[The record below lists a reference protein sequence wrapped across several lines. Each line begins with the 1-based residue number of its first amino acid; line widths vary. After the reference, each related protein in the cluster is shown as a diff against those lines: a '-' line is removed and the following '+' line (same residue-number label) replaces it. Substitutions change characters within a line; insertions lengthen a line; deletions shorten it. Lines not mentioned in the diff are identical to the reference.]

1 MPKYKVVDAGRLDA
15 AMTATADAIREKTSG
30 TDPIPWNADTGFAE
44 AVAGITSGGAAVS
57 VPMKDVNFYDYDG
70 TLLYSYTVSEAA
82 ALTELPPLPTQP
94 GLICQGWNWTLEDLQ
109 SYAKPY
115 DVMPYYITEDGA
127 TWYDIENDIVRDI
140 AVTFRWRPL
149 GGDVSIDFGDGSEI
163 YTDTSTTAGNTAEIT
178 HVYAVG
184 KYRVKLTGAYNLG
197 KANAVSDVSA
207 TSSMLLRRVFMGTYP
222 QELQSYSFRE
232 CKRLDVCTMTRNTQ
246 WVETQ
251 VFYNCTNLRAAVLPS
266 VPATDESM
274 SSSVLSGCASMR
286 VLSVSN
292 SLKKWYGVVTMR
304 SLDRICVPDGLAL
317 VGGGFSDCD
326 SLTYVN
332 INNATT
338 ALPANAFL
346 RLGSLPRL
354 TIPENVMTIG
364 ANAFANCTGLLTLRF
379 LARNPPAV
387 ANANAFSNLPASCV
401 VEVPVGTLAAYQ
413 AATNYA
419 AIAAQMVEVES

>member
-1 MPKYKVVDAGRLDA
+1 MSDINISIPAGEKKRLLTGGKYCPNDIVVESEG
-15 AMTATADAIREKTSG
+15 G
-30 TDPIPWNADTGFAE
+30 GVPV
-44 AVAGITSGGAAVS
+44 AVEE
-57 VPMKDVNFYDYDG
+57 KDVNFYDYDG
-70 TLLYSYTVSEAA
+70 TLLYSYTLAEVQEMS
-82 ALTELPPLPTQP
+82 ELPPLPTQP

-109 SYAKPY
+109 AYAKPY

-127 TWYDIENDIVRDI
+127 TWYDIENDIGRDI

-184 KYRVKLTGAYNLG
+184 TYRVKLTGKYNLG
-197 KANAVSDVSA
+197 MANAVSDVSA

-222 QELQSYSFRE
+222 QELQSYTFRD
-232 CKRLDVCTMTRNTQ
+232 CKRLDVCTMTRYTQ
-246 WVETQ
+246 WTGAQ
-251 VFYNCTNLRAAVLPS
+251 VFYYCVNLRAAVLPS
-266 VPATDESM
+266 APVMGESVA
-274 SSSVLSGCASMR
+274 SSVLSGCASMR
-286 VLSVSN
+286 VLSASN
-292 SLKKWYGVVTMR
+292 SLKKWYGASTMR

-317 VGGGFSDCD
+317 AGGSFADCD

-332 INNATT
+332 VNNATT

-346 RLGSLPRL
+346 RLGSLFHL
-354 TIPENVMTIG
+354 TIPESVMTIG
-364 ANAFANCTGLLTLRF
+364 ANAVANCTGLLTLRF